1 MEMFVTNEEVR
12 QWETQLLLLQGRA
25 RLNMLVRLAWF
36 LRQRD
41 TPRALSL
48 ADEAES
54 LMGQTAAGTAP
65 PAEMAPEW
73 QLQCARL
80 LLVRAEAAWLFFELD
95 QAQQLAQ
102 ASLQAFQLVAAGAG
116 QQGCSDAHYLLAFV
130 ALHSGEMSGVESHI
144 ELAIASARR
153 ANDPAREIV
162 ALSFLANQIAIR
174 DLPLALA
181 RWGPQFSPET
191 VAGDPVFASCTN
203 EFLMYTSSMTGDF
216 GASAAYGIQVYE
228 FALEV
233 GRVRRAISVAAN
245 VGDAF
250 NSLNDHQAALQWMQ
264 ISHDLAKQT
273 GWPSSIGT
281 SLTQMA
287 ETFRRMGHLDAA
299 KEMLQDA
306 IPVLAPIIGSRTYLL
321 ALRYLG
327 DLSLDRGE
335 YAAALNCFREL
346 QTLADQANQIHFRI
360 GARRG
365 LAHALSLLGQPQDAL
380 LTGAEALAL
389 ARQSNDSY
397 RQIDALR
404 VLASIHLRHN
414 LPAPPGMT
422 VASAPLHYLQQA
434 LEVAASISGYNI
446 SGEVLEEVAD
456 AQAAAGNYREAF
468 QLSRRAIV
476 AREKIHTQEASNR
489 ATAMQ
494 VSLQTERMRAES
506 EHLRQLATAEAK
518 RAEVLQQ
525 TSAILERLGAIGQE
539 ITASLDAHAVF
550 QALNRHVHGLLH
562 VSAFVIYLM
571 EPDQQSMTS
580 AFGVENGVPI
590 EPDTVLMA
598 SAVSKSA
605 QCVHERREIL
615 IEFAPDDEVPSLI
628 PGTGRVLS
636 MLFAPLIIADQV
648 LGVMTIQSSRAYE
661 YGERERMIFRSLC
674 AYGAIALSNA
684 DAYLRLKE
692 TQAHLVA
699 QEKLAALGSLV
710 AGVAHELNTP
720 IGNCLLVASTLQDV
734 SKELIDKL
742 TQNTLRRSELNN
754 YCAEVKTSAE
764 IMLRGLSSAANLII
778 SFKQVAVDRTSEQ
791 RRPFDLRQV
800 LQDII
805 ATLHL
810 RIEQAGHAVRINV
823 PEHIRL
829 DSYPGSLGQVISNL
843 IENAILHAFAT
854 GQSGVMTIAAFQP
867 EAQRVLIQFSDNGV
881 GIPEQNLKRIFD
893 PFFTTKLGQG
903 GSGLGLNISYNI
915 VTSIMHGQLTVKSTL
930 GSGTSFYL
938 DLPLQV

>member
-1 MEMFVTNEEVR
+1 MFVTNEEIV
-12 QWETQLLLLQGRA
+12 QWEQQLSFLQGVE
-25 RLNMLVRLAWF
+25 RLSMLVRLAWF
-36 LRQRD
+36 LHQRD
-41 TPRALSL
+41 TRRALLL
-48 ADEAES
+48 ADEADAQMLHMMATGVLPEHES
-54 LMGQTAAGTAP
+54 HLFR
-65 PAEMAPEW
+65 
-73 QLQCARL
+73 ARL
-80 LLVRAEAAWLFFELD
+80 LLVRAQAAWLFFELD

-102 ASLQAFQLVAAGAG
+102 SSLHAFQLTDTDEGM
-116 QQGCSDAHYLLAFV
+116 QGSADAHYLLAFV
-130 ALHSGEMSGVESHI
+130 ALQRGETASMEAQI
-144 ELAIASARR
+144 ALATSRAKSAH
-153 ANDPAREIV
+153 DPVREIV
-162 ALSFLANQIAIR
+162 ALSFLANQTALR
-174 DLPLALA
+174 NLPLALE
-181 RWGPQFSPET
+181 RWGQQFSPESIAQDR
-191 VAGDPVFASCTN
+191 VHASCTN
-203 EFLMYTSSMTGDF
+203 EFLMITSSMSGDF
-216 GASAAYGIQVYE
+216 GVAVACGIQVYE
-228 FALEV
+228 FALET
-233 GRVRRAISVAAN
+233 GRIRCAISVAAN

-287 ETFRRMGHLDAA
+287 ETFRRMGRLDAA
-299 KEMLQDA
+299 NEMLQDA
-306 IPVLAPIIGSRTYLL
+306 IPILAPIVGSRIYLM

-335 YAAALNCFREL
+335 YAAALQCFQEL
-346 QTLADQANQIHFRI
+346 QTLSDETNQLQFRI

-365 LAHALSLLGQPQDAL
+365 HAHTLSLLGQAQEAL
-380 LTGAEALAL
+380 HIAAEALLL
-389 ARQSNDSY
+389 ARQSNDRY

-404 VLASIHLRHN
+404 VLASIHLRHR
-414 LPAPPGMT
+414 LPAPVEMI

-434 LEVAASISGYNI
+434 LDLAATITGYNV
-446 SGEVLEEVAD
+446 SGELLDEVAD
-456 AQAAAGNYREAF
+456 AQAAIGSYQEAF
-468 QLSRRAIV
+468 QLSRLAIV
-476 AREKIHTQEASNR
+476 AREKSHTQEATNR

-494 VSLQTERMRAES
+494 VSAHTERMRAES

-518 RAEVLQQ
+518 RAEVLQES
-525 TSAILERLGAIGQE
+525 SAILERLGAIGQE
-539 ITASLDAHAVF
+539 ITASLDANAVF
-550 QALNRHVHGLLH
+550 QTLNHHVHGLLH
-562 VSAFVIYLM
+562 ATAFVIYLM
-571 EPDQQSMTS
+571 DPDQQSMTS

-590 EPDTVLMA
+590 QPDTVQMA
-598 SAVSKSA
+598 SAVSGSV
-605 QCVHERREIL
+605 QCVQERREIL
-615 IEFAPDDEVPSLI
+615 IELAQDADIPGLI
-628 PGTGRVLS
+628 PGTERVLS

-648 LGVMTIQSSRAYE
+648 LGVMTIQSSRPLAY
-661 YGERERMIFRSLC
+661 GAREIMIFRSLC
-674 AYGAIALSNA
+674 AYGAIAMSNA

-692 TQAHLVA
+692 TQAHLLA

-734 SKELIDKL
+734 SKNLINKL

-754 YCAEVKTSAE
+754 YCVEVKTSAE
-764 IMLRGLSSAANLII
+764 IMLRGLGSAANLII

-791 RRPFDLRQV
+791 HRRFNLLQV

-810 RIEQAGHAVRINV
+810 RIDHAGHTVQLNV
-823 PEHIRL
+823 PANIQM

-843 IENAILHAFAT
+843 IENAILHAF
-854 GQSGVMTIAAFQP
+854 GNEPSGVMTITTCQP
-867 EAQRVLIQFSDNGV
+867 DPQRVLIQFSDNGA

-915 VTSIMHGQLTVKSTL
+915 VTSIMRGQLIVKSTL

-938 DLPLQV
+938 DLPLLV